1 MLRDGRDNAIFEQ
14 INMIERQCQ
23 ETKMAYCDPE
33 FDADDKAL
41 YIDSLNPPEYAQD
54 IPVVEWRRPHEIYT
68 NDDPCLM
75 RDPSIPGDVKQ
86 GILND
91 QWLLGTFSTMGMNP
105 ELLKN
110 LIVHDGLKFGFAVF

>member
-1 MLRDGRDNAIFEQ
+1 MINA
-14 INMIERQCQ
+14 IERQCA
-23 ETKMAYCDPE
+23 ETKLPYCDAQFE
-33 FDADDKAL
+33 ADDKAL
-41 YIDSLNPPEYAQD
+41 YMDALNPPEYAQD

-68 NDDPCLM
+68 NDEPFLM
-75 RDPSIPGDVKQ
+75 KDYSVPGDVKQ

-105 ELLKN
+105 VLLKI